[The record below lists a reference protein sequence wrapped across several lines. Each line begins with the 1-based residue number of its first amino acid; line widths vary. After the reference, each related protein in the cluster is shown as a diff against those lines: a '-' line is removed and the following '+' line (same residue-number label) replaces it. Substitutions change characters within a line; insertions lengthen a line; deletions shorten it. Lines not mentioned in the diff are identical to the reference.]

1 MKYELRY
8 KTVISKCCRF
18 FLSGYFIDLN
28 NNNSYYNSNVLDI
41 SQHIYIYIQLIS
53 CCSKYFILF

>member
-8 KTVISKCCRF
+8 KTVTSKCCRF

-28 NNNSYYNSNVLDI
+28 NNNSYYISNVLDI
-41 SQHIYIYIQLIS
+41 SQHIYIYTAYML
-53 CCSKYFILF
+53 L